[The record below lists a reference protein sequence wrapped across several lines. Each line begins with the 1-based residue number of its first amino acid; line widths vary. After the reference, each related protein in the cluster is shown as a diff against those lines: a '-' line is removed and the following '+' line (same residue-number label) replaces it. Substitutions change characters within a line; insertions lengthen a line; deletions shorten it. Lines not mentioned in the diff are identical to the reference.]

1 MDKSR
6 ERVLPFPINFILLAF
21 LVVPSTCILN
31 RHHQMIEQDSIL
43 NQDRECKQKFEHMER
58 NAINRT
64 DFTLVSLGRSTQ
76 RLRGKILMEQ
86 NVKLAQ
92 FLSIPYAEKPKV

>member
-1 MDKSR
+1 
-6 ERVLPFPINFILLAF
+6 
-21 LVVPSTCILN
+21 
-31 RHHQMIEQDSIL
+31 MIEQDSIL
-43 NQDRECKQKFEHMER
+43 HQDGECKQKFEHMER

-64 DFTLVSLGRSTQ
+64 DYTLVSLGRSTQ

-92 FLSIPYAEKPKV
+92 FLSVPYAEKPKVCIFAMLGLR